1 MNAHLKNPDAT
12 GKCIDLK
19 NTKFWS
25 NFYSKL
31 ITLNN
36 DLYSKQH
43 LMVPYKNIFKNDK
56 GNIFYQSVLQYNDF
70 DWFIDEYTGLSVLVR
85 NR

>member
-31 ITLNN
+31 ITLN
-36 DLYSKQH
+36 
-43 LMVPYKNIFKNDK
+43 LMTYIPNSTLWFHINIFINDK